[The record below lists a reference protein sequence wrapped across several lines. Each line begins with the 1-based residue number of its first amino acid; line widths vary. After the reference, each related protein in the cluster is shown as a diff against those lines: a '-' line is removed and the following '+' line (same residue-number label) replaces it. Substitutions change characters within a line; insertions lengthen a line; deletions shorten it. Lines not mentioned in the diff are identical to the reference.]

1 MMEIQEGGQTNFA
14 VRINGVLPDIQTLG
28 DEENSER
35 AAEIKKKGINTNTSC
50 SLFLIKKKASE
61 NPLPIGSV
69 GNYGNQVASEN
80 QLTFHLLIDIGNG
93 VVNSLKA
100 VNSISDLSI
109 FDNKSQTPKL
119 SSGAIT
125 TATKATPASQIADK
139 PFYPPNALLITHAHD
154 DHIHDLPLLLENIR
168 RLSSD
173 ATFEI
178 FCTAQCRDQIFAKFP
193 AIAEMAGSGSSTGSG
208 NSSSSHVTSSKISFK
223 VIEPNKTFEVGPLS
237 ITPIEAYHGE
247 NSAGSVIYVIRLPD
261 KKKIII
267 GWDFLSLKSADES
280 LLWNPDLLIL
290 GTQSFNQH
298 PETGLISVTESF
310 NIVREWNAK
319 QCYLVHYRG
328 LSDLENK
335 KNQWFRGPAKP
346 MTSDELQNTID
357 SYLKI
362 TGNDGKFKITVAR
375 QGMIWTDNKDS
386 TQKSMSNTIPNI
398 MGQEKGEA
406 EGEGQSN
413 LDKSKIQIQT
423 EQSSSSS
430 SSDNSPEESN
440 NMLELEAL
448 QKYVMKIEKD
458 DKENKVKLTIEDKI
472 NRYDLRFVRPHK
484 EITKGNASILD
495 SNSSNINSKSSNQ
508 ENYIL
513 KAEGEKGM
521 LAKGPALYMET
532 SPIKLNDSA
541 DEEAFVVKVRAF
553 KGKKDVFNDEILLS
567 KIEWMRLNR
576 YIKEN
581 F

>member
-1 MMEIQEGGQTNFA
+1 MQNEDQADYA
-14 VRINGVLPDIQTLG
+14 VRINGVLPDIHTLG
-28 DEENSER
+28 DEESSER
-35 AAEIKKKGINTNTSC
+35 AAEIKTLGIDSNTSC
-50 SLFLIKKKASE
+50 SLFLMKKKASKS
-61 NPLPIGSV
+61 PLPIGSV

-80 QLTFHLLIDIGNG
+80 QLTFHLLVDIGNG
-93 VVNSLKA
+93 VLDSLQSIR
-100 VNSISDLSI
+100 NISDLTSANAHVSAPI
-109 FDNKSQTPKL
+109 ANSRTP
-119 SSGAIT
+119 GVIAIT
-125 TATKATPASQIADK
+125 KDSSDISQDAL
-139 PFYPPNALLITHAHD
+139 YLPNALLITHAHD

-168 RLSSD
+168 RLSNG

-178 FCTAQCRDQIFAKFP
+178 FCTAQCRDQILAKFP
-193 AIAEMAGSGSSTGSG
+193 AITDMADSGNRSNSS
-208 NSSSSHVTSSKISFK
+208 NSSSNSSYATNSKISFK
-223 VIEPNKTFEVGPLS
+223 VIEPNKAFEVGSLS

-298 PETGLISVTESF
+298 PETGMISVTESF

-328 LSDLENK
+328 LSDFENK

-346 MTSDELQNTID
+346 MTSDELQKTID

-362 TGNDGKFKITVAR
+362 TGNDGKFNITVAR
-375 QGMIWTDNKDS
+375 EGMIWTANKDNTPMAMS
-386 TQKSMSNTIPNI
+386 MPNTMGQKS
-398 MGQEKGEA
+398 EE
-406 EGEGQSN
+406 EEGQSN
-413 LDKSKIQIQT
+413 LDKSQTQT
-423 EQSSSSS
+423 EPLS

-484 EITKGNASILD
+484 EITKGNAGTSA
-495 SNSSNINSKSSNQ
+495 SNSNSNSSNQ

-532 SPIKLNDSA
+532 SPIKLNDSP
-541 DEEAFVVKVRAF
+541 DQEVFVAKVRAY
-553 KGKKDVFNDEILLS
+553 KGKKDVFNNEILLS
-567 KIEWMRLNR
+567 KIDGMKLNR
-576 YIKEN
+576 FIKEN